1 MRTSTTIGER
11 FPATSAHLLA
21 MQRMATQTQADEDEE
36 ARTLALPG
44 SAAGYPSP
52 NVAPMVCGAVAFLI
66 LSSYHRT
73 EVRNE

>member
-21 MQRMATQTQADEDEE
+21 MQRMTTQTQAGEDEE

-44 SAAGYPSP
+44 ALPA
-52 NVAPMVCGAVAFLI
+52 I
-66 LSSYHRT
+66 HRRTSRRWCVVRLRTVT
-73 EVRNE
+73 EDIYELR